1 MPVLSRV
8 LLASG
13 VGGSAPVNLVRL
25 RVEGTERIIAMFLNP
40 DPGVHR
46 DQCVRRTRQG
56 SCRAMLSGVAV

>member
-13 VGGSAPVNLVRL
+13 VGGSSPVNLVRL
-25 RVEGTERIIAMFLNP
+25 RVEGMERIIAMPWNP

-46 DQCVRRTRQG
+46 DQCVRRTPPG
-56 SCRAMLSGVAV
+56 SSRAMLSGVAV